1 MPRTYRLSKRAERQQ
16 ETRRRI
22 EAATIALHEEIG
34 GGTTITAIAERAGVS
49 RLTVYR
55 HFPDERSLLAACTG
69 TYLAANPPPDP
80 QAWATISDPEVRL
93 RLPAGRVVPVLPTER
108 GAPGTRGPGDADDP
122 TLTDVLAPYRAAVA
136 AMADVLVPGWT
147 HEQASEPPVRAAA
160 GLAVAFSTWETLA
173 VEQGLTDF
181 EAAALMFDLVRGA
194 GQPQRS
200 YRIARVIAQ
209 PRSAA
214 RLPSWCRLFDRSRR
228 GRRRRRWLRRR
239 RWRRR
244 WRWRWRRSRGRCG
257 CRRRR
262 GLRGFRRTSV
272 LLRAGPS
279 QGNALT
285 SRQRYHEM
293 TPVRVS

>member
-80 QAWATISDPEVRL
+80 GAWATITDPEVRL
-93 RLPAGRVVPVLPTER
+93 RVALAELYPFYRRNQGLLARADQEMPTN
-108 GAPGTRGPGDADDP
+108 P

-147 HEQASEPPVRAAA
+147 HEGASEPLVRAAA
-160 GLAVAFSTWETLA
+160 GLAVAFSTWHTLA

-181 EAAALMFDLVRGA
+181 EAATLMFDLVRGA

-200 YRIARVIAQ
+200 YRIA
-209 PRSAA
+209 
-214 RLPSWCRLFDRSRR
+214 
-228 GRRRRRWLRRR
+228 G
-239 RWRRR
+239 
-244 WRWRWRRSRGRCG
+244 
-257 CRRRR
+257 
-262 GLRGFRRTSV
+262 
-272 LLRAGPS
+272 
-279 QGNALT
+279 
-285 SRQRYHEM
+285 
-293 TPVRVS
+293 